1 MQICFDISPAVHRH
15 AGLGRYAHELL
26 SALLTQNQT
35 HEYIALYN
43 SPRADL
49 RLAAPLDRLPTQRVP
64 LDAKPWRMSVW
75 LAHVFNL
82 GMDRWLPRCDVFHA
96 TDHLLPPFKHAKT
109 VFTLHDLI
117 FRFYPEYHLPLNR
130 WFLTVAMPYFLRRAD
145 AIIAVSECTKRDAV
159 RLYNI
164 APEKIAVIYEGVNP
178 TLQPVTD
185 SNRLAE
191 IRARYTRQQPF
202 ILLVSTIEPRKNIS
216 VLVDAL
222 KILRVRGLPHRL
234 LIAGRKGW
242 LYQPI
247 FNHVKQTGMSD
258 AVDFLDFVPDDDLV
272 ALFSACD
279 AFVFPSLYEG
289 FGLPP
294 LEAMACGAPVICSNT
309 SSLPEVVGDAALLV
323 NPREVGEM
331 ANAIERVITDSM
343 LRDELRAKG
352 LAQAKKFSWERAA
365 RETLAVYERVIVPS
379 HLNQCTK
386 SKGSSSTKDTKVT
399 KKKTIFRVSACASWK
414 KICSVSACPS

>member
-1 MQICFDISPAVHRH
+1 MRICFDVSPAVHRH
-15 AGLGRYAHELL
+15 AGLGRYAHDLL
-26 SALLTQNQT
+26 SALLTQNQAN
-35 HEYIALYN
+35 EYIALYN
-43 SPRADL
+43 SPRGD
-49 RLAAPLDRLPTQRVP
+49 RQPGAPLDRLPAYRIP
-64 LDAKPWRMSVW
+64 LDAKPWRTSVW
-75 LAHVFNL
+75 LAQVFNL
-82 GMDRWLPRCDVFHA
+82 GMDRWLPRCDLFHA
-96 TDHLLPPFKHAKT
+96 TDHLLPRFKHAKT

-130 WFLTVAMPYFLRRAD
+130 WFLTVAMPHFLRRAD

-178 TLQPVTD
+178 VLQPVTD

-191 IRARYTRQQPF
+191 IRARYARQQPF

-216 VLVDAL
+216 ALVDAL
-222 KILRVRGLPHRL
+222 CVLRARGFTHRL

-242 LYQPI
+242 LYQPT
-247 FNHVKQTGMSD
+247 FDHVKQTGMSD
-258 AVDFLDFVPDDDLV
+258 AVDFLDFVPDDDLA
-272 ALFSACD
+272 ALLSACD

-323 NPREVGEM
+323 NPRDPGEI
-331 ANAIERVITDSM
+331 ANAIERVLTDHP
-343 LRDELRAKG
+343 LRDELRGKG
-352 LAQAKKFSWERAA
+352 ILQAAKFSWERAA
-365 RETLAVYERVIVPS
+365 RETLAVYRRVME
-379 HLNQCTK
+379 Q
-386 SKGSSSTKDTKVT
+386 
-399 KKKTIFRVSACASWK
+399 
-414 KICSVSACPS
+414 